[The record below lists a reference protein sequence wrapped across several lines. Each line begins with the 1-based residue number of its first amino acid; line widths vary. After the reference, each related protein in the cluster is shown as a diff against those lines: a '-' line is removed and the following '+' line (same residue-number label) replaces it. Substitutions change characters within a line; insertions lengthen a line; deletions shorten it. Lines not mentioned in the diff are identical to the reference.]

1 MNILVSGAHGFVGNA
16 LCAYLIS
23 QGNTVSTVNRN
34 DPEQSF
40 TGNTFDCMINL
51 AARAHVMQETAE
63 DVYRAY
69 ADINV
74 GYTLNMARLAKT
86 LNIKRFIFLSSVKV
100 NGECTTTPFTESDS
114 PQPMDD
120 YGRTKLEAEISL
132 KDYCASQ
139 NLELVLI
146 RPPLIYGA
154 QVKANFKH
162 LVQICKKTIPLPFGS
177 ICNKRSLIS
186 LQNLNNFI
194 ELCCIHPA
202 AANQTF
208 LISDDHDVSTTELI
222 KTIRWAVGQKPLLFP
237 VPERL
242 LKLTLSLLGKKN
254 LSDRLL
260 GDLQVDI
267 TKAKD
272 LLGWKPVINFKDAIH
287 QAVNHP

>member
-1 MNILVSGAHGFVGNA
+1 MNILVAGAHGFVGKA
-16 LCAYLIS
+16 LCVYLIS
-23 QGNTVSTVNRN
+23 RGHSVSRISRN

-40 TGNTFDCMINL
+40 TPNTFDCMVNL
-51 AARAHVMQETAE
+51 AARAHIMHETDKDA
-63 DVYRAY
+63 YRAY
-69 ADINV
+69 AEINV
-74 GYTLNMARLAKT
+74 DYTLKMAMLAQK
-86 LNIKRFIFLSSVKV
+86 LNIKRFIYLSSVKV
-100 NGECTTTPFTESDS
+100 NGEYTTTPFTESDT
-114 PQPMDD
+114 PHPLDN
-120 YGRTKLEAEISL
+120 YGRTKLEAEIAL
-132 KDYCASQ
+132 KDYCATQ
-139 NLELVLI
+139 GLELVLI
-146 RPPLIYGA
+146 RPPLIYGP
-154 QVKANFKH
+154 QVKANFKS

-177 ICNKRSLIS
+177 ICNKRSLVS

-222 KTIRWAVGQKPLLFP
+222 KTIRWAVGQKPLLLP

-260 GDLQVDI
+260 GNLQVNI

-272 LLGWKPVINFKDAIH
+272 LLDWKPVINFKDAIN
-287 QAVNHP
+287 QTVNHP